1 MLQKIVWKKF
11 ALCLWLCMLCG
22 GVFVC
27 CHTVFFLLI
36 SDGLIVIVTD
46 KFLHALT
53 DFLCFQRL
61 SLSLSIPALI
71 SFLSP
76 QPHVFILPQMP
87 NTVQRQS
94 SALRLG
100 PAATPCPRAL
110 DPHWITVLMT
120 QQGSSKAHGL
130 QGRKHWSWSNAESKT
145 RGRRT
150 AGRMISR

>member
-1 MLQKIVWKKF
+1 MLSVF
-11 ALCLWLCMLCG
+11 GFVCCVVVCL
-22 GVFVC
+22 C

-36 SDGLIVIVTD
+36 SDWLIVIVTD

-53 DFLCFQRL
+53 DFVFYV
-61 SLSLSIPALI
+61 SPFLSIPALI

-76 QPHVFILPQMP
+76 QPHVCILPQMP
-87 NTVQRQS
+87 NTAQRPS

-120 QQGSSKAHGL
+120 QQGSSKARGL
-130 QGRKHWSWSNAESKT
+130 QGRKHWSWSNAESKR

-150 AGRMISR
+150 AGLMISR